1 MLTIPI
7 LLTLYLIISIVL
19 GVVNNYFIRFIDWCF
34 NDGNIFSKYYIFL
47 LEKVQPVAP
56 NLSKVMGLCIVC
68 FGFWVNLF
76 LFMFYYKLLMIPNPI
91 YFVPYIGISQ
101 WMLIKYINN

>member
-7 LLTLYLIISIVL
+7 LLFIYLIISITL

-34 NDGNIFSKYYIFL
+34 NEGNILCNYYRFL
-47 LEKVQPVAP
+47 LVKVQPTAP

-76 LFMFYYKLLMIPNPI
+76 LFLVYYKALLFPNPI
-91 YFVPYIGISQ
+91 YFIPYIGISQ
-101 WMLIKYINN
+101 WMLIKHIS